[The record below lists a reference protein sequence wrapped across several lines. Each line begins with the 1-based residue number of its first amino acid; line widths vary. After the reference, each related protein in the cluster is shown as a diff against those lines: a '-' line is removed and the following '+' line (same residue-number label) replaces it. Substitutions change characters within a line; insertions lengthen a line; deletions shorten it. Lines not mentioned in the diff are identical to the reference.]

1 MVVGIV
7 VGSSVVISMIIIAS
21 WYMFRER
28 TASKALEHVRINE
41 IVTHDTNVQIL
52 QKEEDMSLP
61 LFDLSRIIVATD
73 NLSPINKLGEGG
85 FGSVYKGILNDGQQI
100 AVKRLSN
107 SSGQGLNEFKT
118 EVKLIS
124 KLQHRNLVKL
134 FGCCIQEEGKLLI
147 YEYMPNKS
155 LDYFIFG

>member
-1 MVVGIV
+1 MAYKVIVGGCKLWNGDLFDVRLLKQGGQDLYIRMPASEEQGESEAGGKKQGRNEGMVVGIV

-28 TASKALEHVRINE
+28 LLQK
-41 IVTHDTNVQIL
+41 IL
-52 QKEEDMSLP
+52 QKEDMGLP

-73 NLSPINKLGEGG
+73 NFSPINKLGEGG

-107 SSGQGLNEFKT
+107 SSGQGLNEFKP
-118 EVKLIS
+118 K
-124 KLQHRNLVKL
+124 
-134 FGCCIQEEGKLLI
+134 
-147 YEYMPNKS
+147 
-155 LDYFIFG
+155 